1 MCPRAQH
8 HLHQEPLSW
17 DFDPVGL
24 PTAPTGVGKGTEGWG
39 FSLPRLTCPPNRH
52 PPCPRSCTATAQHS
66 EDAWGALKEIY
77 LHKAPGALH
86 VKESSRPQA
95 PSYDFHPGPR
105 GHMAGHRQRPRFTP
119 SASKI
124 PKHVPGT
131 QQRFRGSG
139 TVAGV
144 LRGWLCVCAL
154 APLAKASVSSSRIN
168 FHKRNSNF
176 PTHAALP
183 FARLLRSQG

>member
-1 MCPRAQH
+1 MQRDRGMRLVSAPCDLPSEPASPLPSLLHSNCPAFRRCLGSSQG
-8 HLHQEPLSW
+8 
-17 DFDPVGL
+17 DP
-24 PTAPTGVGKGTEGWG
+24 
-39 FSLPRLTCPPNRH
+39 
-52 PPCPRSCTATAQHS
+52 
-66 EDAWGALKEIY
+66 
-77 LHKAPGALH
+77 HKAPGALR

-105 GHMAGHRQRPRFTP
+105 GHVAGHRQRPRFTP

-131 QQRFRGSG
+131 RQRFRGSG
-139 TVAGV
+139 TAAGV